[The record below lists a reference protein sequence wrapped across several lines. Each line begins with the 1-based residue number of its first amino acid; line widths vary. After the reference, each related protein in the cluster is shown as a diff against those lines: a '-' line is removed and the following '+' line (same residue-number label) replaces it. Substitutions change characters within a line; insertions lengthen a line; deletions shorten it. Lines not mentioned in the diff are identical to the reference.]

1 MFKADYHVHTAF
13 SCDSEVPMEEMIK
26 TGINKGLTEIAFTD
40 HVDFDPRYPFTDY
53 NKYIPFIKEL
63 QEKYKDKINI
73 VFGVEVGLEN
83 RWADKIN
90 PFIAEFPFDF
100 VIGSSSPFLNLF
112 KIFSKPSKFF
122 PVWLD

>member
-53 NKYIPFIKEL
+53 NKYIPFIKDFKKSIRTKL
-63 QEKYKDKINI
+63 TLFLVLKLVLKTD
-73 VFGVEVGLEN
+73 GLTKSILSLLN
-83 RWADKIN
+83 
-90 PFIAEFPFDF
+90 
-100 VIGSSSPFLNLF
+100 FLL
-112 KIFSKPSKFF
+112 IS
-122 PVWLD
+122 

>member
-63 QEKYKDKINI
+63 QEKYKA
-73 VFGVEVGLEN
+73 V
-83 RWADKIN
+83 
-90 PFIAEFPFDF
+90 
-100 VIGSSSPFLNLF
+100 SYTH
-112 KIFSKPSKFF
+112 
-122 PVWLD
+122 LDVYKRQPMHRLY

>member
-83 RWADKIN
+83 RWADKIILLLLN
-90 PFIAEFPFDF
+90 
-100 VIGSSSPFLNLF
+100 FLL
-112 KIFSKPSKFF
+112 I
-122 PVWLD
+122 L